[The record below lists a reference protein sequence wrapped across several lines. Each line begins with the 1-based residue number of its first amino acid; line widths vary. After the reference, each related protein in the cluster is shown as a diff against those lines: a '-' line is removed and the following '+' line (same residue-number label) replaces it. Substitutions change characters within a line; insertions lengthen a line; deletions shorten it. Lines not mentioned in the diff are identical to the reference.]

1 MVSRRPALGT
11 YVPSGVTV
19 RVEPLLRIHGYRY
32 PERVRRDVREHA
44 ERAVGLA
51 NSLIDPIVVYKQ
63 VPVERCDAQGLVLGT
78 GVAFES
84 PVFMLYAN
92 GAREVVV
99 FVLTAGAGFGPRVEE
114 FLARDDVLDALFL
127 ETAGWLGIEGTT
139 RSFARHLRGVAARRG
154 WRITRR
160 LGPGYSYRIG
170 SGQAEWEL
178 RDQSRL
184 FEVFGDAPLPV
195 ELLESGVMLPKLSR
209 SGLYGFVPRTP
220 DCAKGRRTAPHSR
233 RRGPVQHRLK
243 NDTRGIHAWN

>member
-1 MVSRRPALGT
+1 MVARRPALGT
-11 YVPSGVTV
+11 YVPGGIRV
-19 RVEPLLRIHGYRY
+19 RVEPLLRIHGYRC
-32 PERVRRDVREHA
+32 PGRVRRDVREHA

-51 NSLIDPIVVYKQ
+51 NSLFDPIVVYRQ
-63 VPVERCDAQGLVLGT
+63 VPVERCDARGLVLGT

-92 GAREVVV
+92 GMREAVV
-99 FVLTAGAGFGPRVEE
+99 FVLTTGAGFGPRVEE

-127 ETAGWLGIEGTT
+127 ETAGWLGIESTT
-139 RSFARHLRGVAARRG
+139 RSFAQHLREVAARQG

-160 LGPGYSYRIG
+160 LGPGYSYRTG
-170 SGQAEWEL
+170 NGQVEWEL

-209 SGLYGFVPRTP
+209 SGLYGLAPRAP
-220 DCAKGRRTAPHSR
+220 DCAEGRRPPR
-233 RRGPVQHRLK
+233 
-243 NDTRGIHAWN
+243 I